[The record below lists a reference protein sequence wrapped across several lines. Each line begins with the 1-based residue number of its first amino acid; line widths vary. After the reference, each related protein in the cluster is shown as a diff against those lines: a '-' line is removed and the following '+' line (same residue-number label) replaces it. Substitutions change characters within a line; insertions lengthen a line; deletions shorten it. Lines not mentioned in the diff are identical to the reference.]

1 MITYA
6 DVEADLGFF
15 LTKLVNLSSTSY
27 CTLREV
33 CMQIDILST
42 RNVIY
47 LELIDLASLNSTSER
62 QVGTTTQK
70 SATKSRQHMRCRA
83 KLFCK
88 CKKNLNDPLKLL
100 RPIISSAMRF
110 SSFKH
115 LHLHFHVSASFQDN
129 VTIGAGLSPVQVSK
143 GRGFIIII
151 LLLL

>member
-1 MITYA
+1 
-6 DVEADLGFF
+6 
-15 LTKLVNLSSTSY
+15 
-27 CTLREV
+27 
-33 CMQIDILST
+33 MQIDILST